1 MTNLAESVTTHTD
14 LAQLRL
20 LHAHGY
26 RALRL
31 GMSEAD
37 ALDTGL
43 LSTDDTSGVCRFYRF
58 AAAEGSQPKTSGVFI
73 SPTNGVVMIGGT
85 SKMLTPQ
92 GIWRGSELADLRD
105 AYPVLRRDRLCD
117 WIYRAAAPGN
127 PRAHYWFTVDGGRV
141 TDFGLQA
148 SEL

>member
-1 MTNLAESVTTHTD
+1 MTELAESVAASTD
-14 LAQLRL
+14 LAQRL

-37 ALDTGL
+37 AVATGL
-43 LSTDDTSGVCRFYRF
+43 LTSDDTSGVCRFYRF
-58 AAAEGSQPKTSGVFI
+58 AGSEGSQPKTSGVFI

-148 SEL
+148 SQL

>member
-1 MTNLAESVTTHTD
+1 MTEVAESVSAVAD
-14 LAQLRL
+14 LAQLRVL
-20 LHAHGY
+20 TAHGY
-26 RALRL
+26 RSLRL
-31 GMSEAD
+31 GMGEAE
-37 ALDTGL
+37 AMATGL
-43 LSTDDTSGVCRFYRF
+43 LTGEDTSGVCRFYRF
-58 AAAEGSQPKTSGVFI
+58 VHTEGSQPKTSGVFI

-92 GIWRGSELADLRD
+92 GVWRGSELADLRD

-127 PRAHYWFTVDGGRV
+127 PRAHYWFTVEGGRV